1 MSSAAVASPD
11 PADANP
17 AVAAIQSVQRRD
29 ATTADIAD
37 PIELFAHDYDAN
49 DGRVASI
56 SAPSSGDKR
65 PASPRK
71 KTAAAVSSPVKKKTN
86 VTSSP
91 ARRAIGFVAAV
102 GNSISRAVDPPA
114 SIIAAPPV
122 VARVDPSPTAIDQ
135 LIDAPAPPPA
145 KKKKNSTPRGSA
157 MIGFVPKSAF
167 LT

>member
-1 MSSAAVASPD
+1 MTQTAVFIFQIWRQNKKKERQPNTKNHSPQQPPLSLLLNNMSSAAVASPD

-29 ATTADIAD
+29 DTTADIAD

-56 SAPSSGDKR
+56 HPPTSGDKR

-71 KTAAAVSSPVKKKTN
+71 KTAAAVSSPVKKRTN

-102 GNSISRAVDPPA
+102 GNSLSRAVDPP
-114 SIIAAPPV
+114 S
-122 VARVDPSPTAIDQ
+122 
-135 LIDAPAPPPA
+135 
-145 KKKKNSTPRGSA
+145 ST
-157 MIGFVPKSAF
+157 IV
-167 LT
+167 